1 MIYNLIYE
9 CNLYYITYLFSNDLK
24 DNSLQENFYFGQ
36 HVVLISNL
44 LPYIDVM
51 RDAKSWWYRRLHC
64 ASSFYNPMYSFSLSI
79 CCNLPDSSHQGF
91 TIFVKS
97 TYFKNLFYSSYF
109 NNFNMIKRFKFSLK
123 ISQKWNYIRH
133 LILQADYN
141 ISDFLS
147 LIFSL
152 SINMYI
158 KYFL

>member
-1 MIYNLIYE
+1 
-9 CNLYYITYLFSNDLK
+9 
-24 DNSLQENFYFGQ
+24 
-36 HVVLISNL
+36 
-44 LPYIDVM
+44 
-51 RDAKSWWYRRLHC
+51 
-64 ASSFYNPMYSFSLSI
+64 
-79 CCNLPDSSHQGF
+79 
-91 TIFVKS
+91 
-97 TYFKNLFYSSYF
+97 
-109 NNFNMIKRFKFSLK
+109 MIKRFKFSLK